1 MRAALRQALFV
12 TARLVDRLP
21 RFPGRN
27 RLFAIILRLAQRLG
41 PPIVVDVDGFSLR
54 LDMRDGLCRGIWLD
68 RRFVQGRAL
77 EELVR
82 PGDVVVDVGANVGHL
97 ALIAARKA
105 GPAGRVIAIEPG
117 ARSYRLLADNAARNF
132 PDRIHPV
139 HAACD
144 ERDGTATLY
153 VSDYSEEFNSLRPDT
168 VIGGVHRET
177 VGARSLDSL
186 CSELRVAP
194 DVVKVDVEG
203 AEWQVLRGLLGGSLA
218 PPRALLVEVYA
229 PNAESFG
236 YRPSELCAW
245 LRERGYELE
254 LSRDTER
261 FPYSDGRADGPLL
274 HDVVATRA

>member
-1 MRAALRQALFV
+1 MRTVARQSLFV
-12 TARLVDRLP
+12 AARLVDRLP
-21 RFPGRN
+21 RVPGRN
-27 RLFAIILRLAQRLG
+27 RLFAIILRIAQRLG
-41 PPIVVDVDGFSLR
+41 PPIVVDVDGFSMR
-54 LDMRDGLCRGIWLD
+54 LDMRDGLCRGLWLD

-77 EELVR
+77 AALVQ

-97 ALIAARKA
+97 TLIAARKA

-117 ARSYRLLADNAARNF
+117 ARSYALLADNAARNF
-132 PDRIHPV
+132 PDRIQPIR
-139 HAACD
+139 AACD

-153 VSDYSEEFNSLRPDT
+153 VSDYSEEFSSLRPDT

-177 VGARSLDSL
+177 VDTRSLDSL
-186 CSELRVAP
+186 CAELEIAP

-203 AEWQVLRGLLGGSLA
+203 AEWSVLRGLLGGSVA

-229 PNAESFG
+229 PNARSFG

-245 LRERGYELE
+245 LHERGYELA
-254 LSRDTER
+254 LSRDTEL
-261 FPYSDGRADGPLL
+261 FPYSDARADGPLL